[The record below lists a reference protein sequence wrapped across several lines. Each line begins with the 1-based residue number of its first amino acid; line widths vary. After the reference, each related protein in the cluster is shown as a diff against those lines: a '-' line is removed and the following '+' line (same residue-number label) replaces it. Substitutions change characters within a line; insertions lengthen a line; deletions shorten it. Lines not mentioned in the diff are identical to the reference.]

1 MIKLYRFLSMI
12 SIVVLFGSF
21 VWEMA
26 RETSYANNWPKSPE
40 PELGRTIP
48 HNARRS
54 ITVYISRE
62 DDRHDLT
69 IQIILLAACF
79 SALAFSG
86 LSGDL
91 KRDLVPDASSDK

>member
-1 MIKLYRFLSMI
+1 MI
-12 SIVVLFGSF
+12 SIVILFGSF
-21 VWEMA
+21 AWEMA
-26 RETSYANNWPKSPE
+26 RETSYANNWPKSSQ

-62 DDRHDLT
+62 DDRHDLM
-69 IQIILLAACF
+69 IQIILFATGLSAVAF
-79 SALAFSG
+79 SA

-91 KRDLVPDASSDK
+91 KRDLMPDASSGR